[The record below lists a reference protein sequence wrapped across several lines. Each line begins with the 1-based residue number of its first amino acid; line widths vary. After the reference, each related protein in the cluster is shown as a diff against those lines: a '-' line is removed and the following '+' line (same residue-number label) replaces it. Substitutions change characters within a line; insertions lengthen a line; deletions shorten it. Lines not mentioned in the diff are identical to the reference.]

1 MGKKLKEILT
11 VPQQIIS
18 NTKLQTTMSMAFNE
32 KKSRKMIT
40 PETMKL
46 SLNG

>member
-32 KKSRKMIT
+32 KKK
-40 PETMKL
+40 EK
-46 SLNG
+46 